1 MEDLERKKIR
11 KFIYLAILGVL
22 VIIGISVYFIIRNIQ
37 MNATLDLLVTPLS
50 AKIEINGRIYK
61 NGEHKFDPGEINVE
75 ITKEGFKTQNYVIN
89 LPANETTKLYTY
101 LVQNDGSLNWYLDHQ
116 EDEAILMQIGGIE
129 ATEES
134 EKYTEQN
141 PVVAAIPIIVEEYKN
156 GIYYDFRVDGGMFEN
171 CKKDFCLKISDVGG
185 NGYERALEE
194 IRKRGYNPENYEIL
208 YELVSPSYRR

>member
-1 MEDLERKKIR
+1 
-11 KFIYLAILGVL
+11 
-22 VIIGISVYFIIRNIQ
+22 